1 MSQTIPPPPYRQ
13 SIQDR
18 NGYLTQVWAQWFQV
32 VWERMGGSKAL
43 SNLEL
48 GGTQTGTG
56 AGSIAAL
63 QAEIAALQAKID
75 QTASQVLALNS
86 NVKVAD
92 ATGHWQ
98 TLVGNALT
106 LSAGRWMLH
115 GMIQFDNDGTSPVY
129 TQVSAMWGSD
139 NGADSN
145 TVPDP
150 LYQASNLSVLSAVKP
165 SGPMSLT
172 QPETVIGDLEYL
184 QLPAVIVSVRAG
196 MFSTVYL
203 NSFCKFTGTASHT
216 EITAYLNATMLRS
229 TP

>member
-13 SIQDR
+13 SIQDNR
-18 NGYLTQVWAQWFQV
+18 GYLTQAWAQWFQV
-32 VWERMGGSKAL
+32 AFERMGGSKAL
-43 SNLEL
+43 SNVEL
-48 GGTQTGTG
+48 GGTQTGSG
-56 AGSIAAL
+56 SGSIATL

-98 TLVGNALT
+98 ALVGNALT

-129 TQVSAMWGSD
+129 TQVSSMWGSS
-139 NGADSN
+139 NGADTN
-145 TVPDP
+145 TTPDP
-150 LYQASNLSVLSAVKP
+150 LYQTANLSVLSAVKP
-165 SGPMSLT
+165 AGPSALT
-172 QPETVIGDLEYL
+172 QPETALGDLEYL
-184 QLPAVIVSVRAG
+184 QAPVVIVSVRAG

-229 TP
+229 AP